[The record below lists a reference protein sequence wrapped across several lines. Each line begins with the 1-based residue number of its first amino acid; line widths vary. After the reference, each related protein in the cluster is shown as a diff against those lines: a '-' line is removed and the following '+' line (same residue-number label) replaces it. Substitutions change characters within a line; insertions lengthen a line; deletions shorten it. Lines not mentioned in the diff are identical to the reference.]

1 MSKLTI
7 IRHAK
12 SDWNGNVN
20 DLERGLNKRGF
31 NSCKIISKELKKR
44 IDKPDLF
51 LISPALRAKLT
62 YENIFLDWDNKD
74 NFSFIEK
81 DLYYAST
88 EQIKKKLTTKVNG
101 FRNVVIIGHNPILNS
116 LIYQLTATGHNKLP
130 ANLVT
135 CGVVIIEYPE
145 NTFKIPYFSNG
156 QVIDYFFPRMFA

>member
-12 SDWNGNVN
+12 SDWRSNVN
-20 DLERGLNKRGF
+20 DLQRGLNKRGF
-31 NSCKIISKELKKR
+31 NSCTVISKELKKR

-62 YENIFLDWDNKD
+62 YENIFLNWDNKD
-74 NFSFIEK
+74 NFLFIEK

-88 EQIKKKLTTKVNG
+88 DQIKKKLKAKVIG

-116 LIYQLTATGHNKLP
+116 LMYQLATTEHNKLP
-130 ANLVT
+130 TNLVT
-135 CGVVIIEYPE
+135 CGVVMIEYSE
-145 NTFKIPYFSNG
+145 NNFKPPDFTNG
-156 QVIDYFFPRMFA
+156 EVVDYFFPRMFT

>member
-1 MSKLTI
+1 MSKLII

-12 SDWNGNVN
+12 SDWSGNVN

-31 NSCKIISKELKKR
+31 NSCKIISRELKKR

-116 LIYQLTATGHNKLP
+116 LIYQLTTTGHNKLP

-145 NTFKIPYFSNG
+145 NTFKISDFSNG
-156 QVIDYFFPRMFA
+156 KVIDYFFPRMYM

>member
-12 SDWNGNVN
+12 SDWSSNVN
-20 DLERGLNKRGF
+20 DLQRGLNKRGF
-31 NSCKIISKELKKR
+31 NSCTVISKELKKR

-62 YENIFLDWDNKD
+62 YENIFLDWDNKN
-74 NFSFIEK
+74 NFLFIEK

-88 EQIKKKLTTKVNG
+88 DQIKKKLTSKVNG

-116 LIYQLTATGHNKLP
+116 LIYQLTTTGHNNLP

-145 NTFKIPYFSNG
+145 NTFKIPNFSNG
-156 QVIDYFFPRMFA
+156 QVIDYFFPRMYM

>member
-1 MSKLTI
+1 MSKLII

-12 SDWNGNVN
+12 SEWNNNVN
-20 DLERGLNKRGF
+20 DLQRGLNKRGL
-31 NSCKIISKELKKR
+31 NSCKVISKELKKR

-88 EQIKKKLTTKVNG
+88 DQIKKKLTAKVIG

-116 LIYQLTATGHNKLP
+116 LIFQLTTTGHNKLP

-156 QVIDYFFPRMFA
+156 QVIDYFFPRMLT

>member
-1 MSKLTI
+1 MSKLII

-12 SDWNGNVN
+12 SDWSGNVN
-20 DLERGLNKRGF
+20 DHQRGLNKRGF
-31 NSCKIISKELKKR
+31 NSCKVISKELKKR

-62 YENIFLDWDNKD
+62 YENIFLNWDNKD
-74 NFSFIEK
+74 NFLFIEK

-88 EQIKKKLTTKVNG
+88 DQIKKKLKAKVIG

-116 LIYQLTATGHNKLP
+116 LMYQLATTGHNKLP
-130 ANLVT
+130 TNLVT

-145 NTFKIPYFSNG
+145 NTFKIPNFSNG
-156 QVIDYFFPRMFA
+156 QVIDYFFPRMFT

>member
-1 MSKLTI
+1 MSKLII

-12 SDWNGNVN
+12 SDWSGNVN

-31 NSCKIISKELKKR
+31 NSCKIISRELKKR

-74 NFSFIEK
+74 NFLFIEK

-88 EQIKKKLTTKVNG
+88 EQIKKKLTTIVNG

-116 LIYQLTATGHNKLP
+116 LIYQLTTRGHNKLP

-145 NTFKIPYFSNG
+145 TTFKIPNFSNG
-156 QVIDYFFPRMFA
+156 QVIDYFFPRMFT

>member
-20 DLERGLNKRGF
+20 DLQRGLNKRGY
-31 NSCKIISKELKKR
+31 NSCRVISKELKKR

-62 YENIFLDWDNKD
+62 YENIFLNWDNKD
-74 NFSFIEK
+74 NFLFIEK

-88 EQIKKKLTTKVNG
+88 DQIKKKLTAKVIG

-116 LIYQLTATGHNKLP
+116 LMYQLSTTGHNKLP
-130 ANLVT
+130 TNLVT
-135 CGVVIIEYPE
+135 CGVVIIEYSE
-145 NTFKIPYFSNG
+145 NNFKSPVFTNG
-156 QVIDYFFPRMFA
+156 EVIDYFFPRMFT

>member
-1 MSKLTI
+1 MSKLII

-20 DLERGLNKRGF
+20 DLQRGLNKRGL
-31 NSCKIISKELKKR
+31 NSCKVISKELKKR

-62 YENIFLDWDNKD
+62 YKNIFLDWDNKD

-88 EQIKKKLTTKVNG
+88 YQIKKKLTAKVIG

-116 LIYQLTATGHNKLP
+116 LMYQLTTKGYNKLP
-130 ANLVT
+130 TNLVT
-135 CGVVIIEYPE
+135 CGVVMIGYSE
-145 NTFKIPYFSNG
+145 NIFKTPVFANG
-156 QVIDYFFPRMFA
+156 EVVDYFFPRMYM